1 MNKIIRFV
9 QNYLIIGLPFVII
22 CMGWSTFYP
31 EDQFLAG
38 YSMITK
44 MIWTILSMNLL
55 GWFVVLI
62 LFLTLSVAVPS
73 IREITITRLANLKER
88 DEREQYI
95 TGKASR
101 AAYISTLSL
110 TLFFLFF
117 SVFQL
122 NIIRSPKPQR
132 LDGAHHS
139 TTINIQFHI
148 SLSNKT
154 EMENRT
160 PITTAS
166 SEQVIFDS
174 EKTSL
179 SAPAILLALL
189 CWQLLIFN
197 WTARKELQQDNE

>member
-38 YSMITK
+38 YSTITK

-62 LFLTLSVAVPS
+62 LFLTLSVALPS

-122 NIIRSPKPQR
+122 NIIRSPKPQG
-132 LDGAHHS
+132 LDAAHHS
-139 TTINIQFHI
+139 TAINIKLNNLRI
-148 SLSNKT
+148 PGKLTN
-154 EMENRT
+154 
-160 PITTAS
+160 
-166 SEQVIFDS
+166 
-174 EKTSL
+174 
-179 SAPAILLALL
+179 ILL
-189 CWQLLIFN
+189 
-197 WTARKELQQDNE
+197 

>member
-38 YSMITK
+38 YSTITK

-62 LFLTLSVAVPS
+62 LFLTLSVAVSS

-122 NIIRSPKPQR
+122 NIIRAPKPQG
-132 LDGAHHS
+132 LDAAHHS
-139 TTINIQFHI
+139 TAINLKFHF
-148 SLSNKT
+148 SLSNKGQR
-154 EMENRT
+154 ENQT
-160 PITTAS
+160 PTATVPG
-166 SEQVIFDS
+166 EQVIFDS
-174 EKTSL
+174 ENISL
-179 SAPAILLALL
+179 SPPAILLVLL

-197 WTARKELQQDNE
+197 LTARKELQKDNE